1 MDRKLDRAAAVAMAL
16 ATVGLLTAAAT
27 LATRGPCHEG
37 DGRLLD
43 PVPALPWVFTFLAV
57 VAGWRVVRT
66 MRWFPWP
73 RPHRLAGTVA
83 SIALLI
89 VTAFISFLSAVWLL
103 DALGNPTAG
112 CWSF

>member
-1 MDRKLDRAAAVAMAL
+1 MDRKLDWPATVAVFV

-27 LATRGPCHEG
+27 LAARAPCHEG

-57 VAGWRVVRT
+57 VAAWRVVRT
-66 MRWFPWP
+66 TRWFPWP
-73 RPHRLAGTVA
+73 RRHRLPGVVA
-83 SIALLI
+83 SVALLI
-89 VTAFISFLSAVWLL
+89 VTAFICFLSAIWLL
-103 DALGNPTAG
+103 DTLGDATAG